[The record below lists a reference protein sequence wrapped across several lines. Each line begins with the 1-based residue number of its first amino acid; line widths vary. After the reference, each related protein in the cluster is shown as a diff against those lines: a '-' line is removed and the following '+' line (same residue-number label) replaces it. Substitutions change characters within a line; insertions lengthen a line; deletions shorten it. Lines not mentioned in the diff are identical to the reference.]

1 MAILRKLQQQK
12 SLNRGKDKRTLEQQR
27 YGYGRT
33 RNKALVIDPG
43 TKHFGTR
50 QRETQT
56 IYTEGNG
63 EQVETIRAGKTI
75 RPVTH
80 EEGQVT

>member
-1 MAILRKLQQQK
+1 MNYGKRLWSTLR
-12 SLNRGKDKRTLEQQR
+12 R
-27 YGYGRT
+27 
-33 RNKALVIDPG
+33 

-56 IYTEGNG
+56 IYTQGNG